1 MTDDVLA
8 LGDAEQVL
16 RIGRSLVENAL
27 RHTPAGTRIELRAA
41 IWVDRAE
48 LSVHDDGP
56 GIPEAEQ
63 QRVFDRFF
71 RGEGSSP
78 EGSGIGLA
86 IARELA
92 QRMGGGDRAALAARQ
107 HDVYPRAPAA
117 FLPPPRFHVKT
128 CSFEPTQL
136 PPIHV

>member
-1 MTDDVLA
+1 MSVAVADDVLA
-8 LGDAEQVL
+8 LGDGEQVL

-27 RHTPAGTRIELRAA
+27 RHTPAGTRIELRAG

-56 GIPEAEQ
+56 GIPESEQ
-63 QRVFDRFF
+63 ERVFDRFF

-86 IARELA
+86 IAP
-92 QRMGGGDRAALAARQ
+92 RARAANGRQHRVALAARQ
-107 HDVYPRAPAA
+107 HDVYPRAQAGSCRRPV
-117 FLPPPRFHVKT
+117 FT
-128 CSFEPTQL
+128 
-136 PPIHV
+136 